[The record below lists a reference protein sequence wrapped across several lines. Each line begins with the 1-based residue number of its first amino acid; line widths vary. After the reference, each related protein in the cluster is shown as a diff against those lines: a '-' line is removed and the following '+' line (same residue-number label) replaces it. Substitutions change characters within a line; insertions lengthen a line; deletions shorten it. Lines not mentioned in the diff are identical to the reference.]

1 MYYVRD
7 EVFMCKF
14 LLLFIFSSQLAW
26 SNSFKTILTKHCLEC
41 HGDKKTKGDVNL
53 TSLNS
58 KESFYIYYDMLKNVH
73 TQVKGGQ
80 MPPPEDSSMTDSERK
95 YLVDYLESVFNKLEN
110 TATNQVGPTRVRR
123 LTSYEYDNTVK
134 SVTGLDLNLARN
146 FPTDG
151 GGGEGFSNDAA
162 ILGVSPLQFEK
173 YLEAAEEISSYS
185 LFDLKKGFYFSQSQS
200 IPATKKDS
208 IDKIEK
214 QIDVLLAKLYP
225 KDFSIEKYLPKL
237 MIAVNLYNKDRRNP
251 ALFAS
256 LSKEYKI
263 NKFFFKRGIDYF
275 STSYGKGIIERDAI
289 KPWFGLKQLKYDE
302 AKAKELSAKFVEDYK
317 AALLQIDEVK
327 DIKKKSYQ
335 DFKNNIK
342 EIFTF
347 TEQELLT
354 LIDKSKIAEYQKLKM
369 TLDFFEKGMK
379 SKHRGVFA
387 KQIIPHIRDLMYR
400 AHRMPHDDKEVLEMT
415 KDFITAT
422 ADFGMP
428 VAARMF
434 TIRTF
439 ASMKFIFRHERKNG
453 KATKITDY
461 ELANRLSYFIW
472 SMPPDEEL
480 LKLASEN
487 KLSTP
492 GNLEKQVKRLLTDK
506 KSSALAMHF
515 GSQWLNFGEIREY
528 ETPSKEK
535 FPEFNKELAEDM
547 FKESAIC
554 FEYIVKNDRSV
565 LEIIDADYTF
575 LNGRLKNHYGLGGGS
590 SGFTKVSLKDKKR
603 GGITGHASILTLTS
617 YPMRTSPVLRGNW
630 ILNSLLGTPSP
641 PPPPNVPALPE
652 EEKVTKE
659 LSLKQQLEQHRKIP
673 RCNGC
678 HQRIDPIGFPLENYD
693 PIGRWR
699 NEYSGAPVDSTGELK
714 SGKKISGQ
722 EGLKKYLLKNKDL
735 FLKNMSRKMLGY
747 ALGRKVY
754 YYDYFLI
761 NKMVESAQ
769 KNDYRFS
776 ALVWNVV
783 NSYQFQHKN

>member
-134 SVTGLDLNLARN
+134 SVTALDLNLARN

-302 AKAKELSAKFVEDYK
+302 AKAKEFSAKFVEDYK

-400 AHRMPHDDKEVLEMT
+400 AHRMPPDDKEVLEMT

-492 GNLEKQVKRLLTDK
+492 GNLEKEVKRLLTDK

>member
-1 MYYVRD
+1 MLR
-7 EVFMCKF
+7 FI
-14 LLLFIFSSQLAW
+14 LLFLCSSQVVW
-26 SNSFKTILTKHCLEC
+26 SNSFKTIISKHCIEC
-41 HGDKKTKGDVNL
+41 HGGKKTKGDVNL

-58 KESFYIYYDMLKNVH
+58 KEAFYIYYDMLKSVYS
-73 TQVKGGQ
+73 QVKEGE
-80 MPPPEDSSMTDSERK
+80 MPPPEDSSMTESERK
-95 YLVDYLESVFNKLEN
+95 FLVDYLSSVFNKLEN
-110 TATNQVGPTRVRR
+110 TATNKVGPTKVRR

-134 SVTGLDLNLARN
+134 AVTGLDLGLAKN

-151 GGGEGFSNDAA
+151 GGGEGFTNDAA

-185 LFDLKKGFYFSQSQS
+185 KFDLKKGFYFSQSQS
-200 IPATKKDS
+200 IPETRKDA
-208 IDKIEK
+208 IAAIEK
-214 QIDVLLAKLYP
+214 DIDLLLKKLYP
-225 KDFSIEKYLPKL
+225 KDFSIDRYLPKL
-237 MIAVNLYNKDRRNP
+237 MKAVNLFNKGGKK
-251 ALFAS
+251 AELFNS
-256 LSKEYKI
+256 LSKENNI

-275 STSYGKGIIERDAI
+275 SSSYGKGIIERDAI

-302 AKAKELSAKFVEDYK
+302 GKAAEFSKKFLEDYK
-317 AALLQIDEVK
+317 SALVKIDEVK

-342 EIFTF
+342 SIFTF
-347 TEQELLT
+347 TEKELLT
-354 LIDKSKIAEYQKLKM
+354 LIDKSKISEYQKLRM

-387 KQIIPHIRDLMYR
+387 KQLIPHIRDLMYK
-400 AHRMPHDDKEVLEMT
+400 AHRMPPDEKEVLEMT

-453 KATKITDY
+453 KPRRVTDY

-472 SMPPDEEL
+472 SVPPDEEL

-487 KLSTP
+487 KLREPSV
-492 GNLEKQVKRLLTDK
+492 LEKQVKRMLKDK
-506 KSSALAMHF
+506 KSSALAKHF
-515 GSQWLNFGEIREY
+515 ASQWLNFGEILEH
-528 ETPSKEK
+528 EVPSKEK
-535 FPEFNKELAEDM
+535 FPEYTKELAEDI

-590 SGFTKVSLKDKKR
+590 SGFSKVSLKDKKR

-617 YPMRTSPVLRGNW
+617 YPLRTSPVLRGNW

-641 PPPPNVPALPE
+641 PPPPNVPALPD

-659 LSLKQQLEQHRKIP
+659 LSLKKQLEQHRKSTQ
-673 RCNGC
+673 CNGC

-699 NEYSGAPVDSTGELK
+699 KNYSGAPIDSTGELRD
-714 SGKKISGQ
+714 GKKIDGQ
-722 EGLKKYLLKNKDL
+722 DGLKKYLLKNKDL
-735 FLKNMSRKMLGY
+735 FLKNMSRKLLGY
-747 ALGRKVY
+747 ALGRRVY
-754 YYDYFLI
+754 YYDFFLI
-761 NKMVESAQ
+761 NKMVDSSK

-776 ALVWNVV
+776 AMVWNVV

>member
-1 MYYVRD
+1 MCRFILL
-7 EVFMCKF
+7 FMC
-14 LLLFIFSSQLAW
+14 SSQLVLA
-26 SNSFKTILTKHCLEC
+26 NSFKEILSKHCIEC
-41 HGDKKTKGDVNL
+41 HGGKKTKGDVNL

-73 TQVKGGQ
+73 TQVKGGE

-110 TATNQVGPTRVRR
+110 TATNQVGPTKVRR
-123 LTSYEYDNTVK
+123 LTAYEYDNTVK

-146 FPTDG
+146 FPSDG
-151 GGGEGFSNDAA
+151 GGGEGFSNDSS

-185 LFDLKKGFYFSQSQS
+185 MFDLKKGFYFSQSQS
-200 IPATKKDS
+200 VPETRKDA
-208 IDKIEK
+208 IEKIEK
-214 QIDVLLAKLYP
+214 QIDRLLAKLYP
-225 KDFSIEKYLPKL
+225 KDFTIEKYLQKL
-237 MIAVNLYNKDRRNP
+237 MIAANLYNKERRSPEAFNT
-251 ALFAS
+251 
-256 LSKEYKI
+256 LSKEYNI
-263 NKFFFKRGIDYF
+263 NPFFFKRGIDYL
-275 STSYGKGIIERDAI
+275 SSSYGKGIIERDAI
-289 KPWFGLKQLKYDE
+289 KPWFSLKQLKYDE
-302 AKAKELSAKFVEDYK
+302 EKAKEFSAQFVEDYK
-317 AALLQIDEVK
+317 AALIKIDEVK
-327 DIKKKSYQ
+327 DIKKRSYQ

-347 TEQELLT
+347 TEKELLT
-354 LIDKSKIAEYQKLKM
+354 LIDKAKIAEYQKLRM
-369 TLDFFEKGMK
+369 TLDFFENGMK

-387 KQIIPHIRDLMYR
+387 KQIIPHIRKLMYQ
-400 AHRMPHDDKEVLEMT
+400 AHRMPPDDKEVLEMT

-422 ADFGMP
+422 AEFGMP

-439 ASMKFIFRHERKNG
+439 ASMKFIFRAERKNG
-453 KATKITDY
+453 RPTKLTDY

-480 LKLASEN
+480 LKLASES
-487 KLSTP
+487 KLRES
-492 GNLEKQVKRLLTDK
+492 GNLERQVKRLMTDR
-506 KSSALAMHF
+506 KSSALAKHF
-515 GSQWLNFGEIREY
+515 ASQWLNFGDILEN

-535 FPEFNKELAEDM
+535 FPEFTKELAEDM

-590 SGFTKVSLKDKKR
+590 SGFTKVSLKDKRR

-617 YPMRTSPVLRGNW
+617 YPLRTSPVLRGNW
-630 ILNSLLGTPSP
+630 ILNALLGTPSP

-652 EEKVTKE
+652 EEKVTKD
-659 LSLKQQLEQHRKIP
+659 LSLKQQLEQHRKLP

-699 NEYSGAPVDSTGELK
+699 TNYSGAPVDATGELK
-714 SGKKISGQ
+714 DGKTIAGQ

-769 KNDYRFS
+769 KNNYRIS
-776 ALVWNVV
+776 ALIWNIV